1 MQTDADRRELAP
13 HGTLLCPMEV
23 HHDDPSLFLGGV
35 IPCHWHEE
43 IELSVVQQG
52 RVEYTLGG
60 GRRVLSA
67 GEGILINVNVPHA
80 YAPLS
85 EGNVE
90 LLTVIVHP
98 AFLSG
103 LPGSAVEC
111 ALLLVEPIPHVG
123 EPEKVLLQ
131 RIREEHLPCV
141 LCINKIDT
149 VEKKEAL
156 LEVIAAY
163 SAAYD
168 GFDAI
173 IPISAR
179 TGDGL
184 DELMRQLSQYAQE
197 GPQLFPD
204 GMTTDQAD
212 SQVCAEIVREKM
224 LRCLDKEIPHGTA
237 VEVTKFSEREDTGII
252 DLDVTI
258 YCEKASH
265 KGIIIGRGGEM
276 LKRISSAARRD
287 IEKFMGTKVY
297 METWVKVKENWRDN
311 PNFIRSQGYNEE

>member
-1 MQTDADRRELAP
+1 MNKTKTAMITVCGRPNVGKSSLTNALVGEKIAIVSNKPQTTRNRIYGVVNRGDTQYVLLDTPGFHKARNRLGDYMVKVTRESIADVDA
-13 HGTLLCPMEV
+13 V
-23 HHDDPSLFLGGV
+23 
-35 IPCHWHEE
+35 
-43 IELSVVQQG
+43 
-52 RVEYTLGG
+52 
-60 GRRVLSA
+60 
-67 GEGILINVNVPHA
+67 
-80 YAPLS
+80 
-85 EGNVE
+85 
-90 LLTVIVHP
+90 
-98 AFLSG
+98 
-103 LPGSAVEC
+103 
-111 ALLLVEPIPHVG
+111 LLLVEPVAHVG
-123 EPEKVLLQ
+123 IPEAELIEK
-131 RIREEHLPCV
+131 IKASHLPAI

-149 VEKKEAL
+149 VEKKEVL